1 MMTLADQA
9 PTRESAWQRV
19 ISIAESLRG
28 ACSLRWRRGFHEC
41 VDRRWTISVV
51 PSKMKSEQYSQRSVQ
66 LLVAAHA
73 VNAAQAIIITFM
85 EEYENVLDGDNLHI
99 YFISTD
105 SWIENSGNEDSID
118 DENINM
124 HEQNSPSFPRSLHS
138 FQRRV
143 LAKQRMD
150 PFTVD
155 EETEDDE
162 ETEGEAED
170 YIPVEGSTRV
180 SQNGAVTSDQA
191 ISVNGGSDA
200 VLALRVSDERFQEGG
215 GEMRRV
221 EGGEISAMGSS
232 SSSNGGETQE
242 GSDGWVQ
249 DQIDVVFLVGTYMAS
264 LASRNGFNNV
274 EEVLGRKCTL
284 RNVRTL
290 YASRVVAVDE
300 DLRKKIRSLEAKCAS
315 LEKKVASQP
324 SAAAF

>member
-1 MMTLADQA
+1 
-9 PTRESAWQRV
+9 
-19 ISIAESLRG
+19 
-28 ACSLRWRRGFHEC
+28 
-41 VDRRWTISVV
+41 
-51 PSKMKSEQYSQRSVQ
+51 
-66 LLVAAHA
+66 
-73 VNAAQAIIITFM
+73 
-85 EEYENVLDGDNLHI
+85 
-99 YFISTD
+99 
-105 SWIENSGNEDSID
+105 
-118 DENINM
+118 
-124 HEQNSPSFPRSLHS
+124 
-138 FQRRV
+138 
-143 LAKQRMD
+143 MD

-191 ISVNGGSDA
+191 ISVNGGSGE
-200 VLALRVSDERFQEGG
+200 VLALRVSDEGFQEGG

-242 GSDGWVQ
+242 GQTGGFRIKSMVCVALFAWKLGPVA
-249 DQIDVVFLVGTYMAS
+249 AS
-264 LASRNGFNNV
+264 IKSENPRNGV
-274 EEVLGRKCTL
+274 QLGTRRLILRCLPCGHIYGISCIKKWFQQCGRSSGKCPQCKRKCTL